1 MNLTDKKYSLFC
13 IIVDF
18 GKGSKVLQKAKEL
31 GATGGTFFL
40 GKGTVNNYL
49 LNILGLDE
57 TRKEILIMVIEEELE
72 GFLHDELTE
81 IFCFNKPNHGI
92 AFSMPLTNF
101 IMNKESKYIANSKKG
116 GVDNMKYEAIFT
128 IVDKGLS
135 DEVINAAKS
144 VGATG
149 GTVIHGRGS
158 GSHEKAKLFNIVIEP
173 EKDIVL
179 ILSTIDKT
187 EKIVNSIRKN
197 LNINDPGTGIIFV
210 LDVNRTSGLFRNK

>member
-1 MNLTDKKYSLFC
+1 MNLIDKEYSLFC

-18 GKGSKVLQKAKEL
+18 GKGNKVLEKSKEL

-40 GKGTVNNYL
+40 GKGTVSNNL
-49 LNILGLDE
+49 LDILGLNE
-57 TRKEILIMVIEEELE
+57 VRKEILIMVIERKLE
-72 GFLHDELTE
+72 DFFHDSLTKT
-81 IFCFNKPNHGI
+81 FSFNKPNHGI
-92 AFSMPLTNF
+92 AFSMSLTNF
-101 IMNKESKYIANSKKG
+101 IRNKESKYIADSNKG
-116 GVDNMKYEAIFT
+116 GVENMEYEAIFT

-135 DEVINAAKS
+135 DDVLEAAKS

-158 GSHEKAKLFNIVIEP
+158 GSHEKAKLFNIEIEP

-187 EKIVNSIRKN
+187 EKIVNSIRRN
-197 LNINDPGTGIIFV
+197 MNIDEPGTGIIFV
-210 LDVNRTSGLFRNK
+210 LDVNRTSGLFGN

>member
-1 MNLTDKKYSLFC
+1 MNLIDKEYSLFC

-18 GKGSKVLQKAKEL
+18 GKGSKVLEKSKEL

-40 GKGTVNNYL
+40 GKGTVSNNL
-49 LNILGLDE
+49 LDILGLNE
-57 TRKEILIMVIEEELE
+57 VRKEILIMVIERKLE
-72 GFLHDELTE
+72 DFFHDSLTKT
-81 IFCFNKPNHGI
+81 FSFNKPNHGI

-101 IMNKESKYIANSKKG
+101 IRNKESKYIADSNKG
-116 GVDNMKYEAIFT
+116 GVENMEYEAIFT

-135 DEVINAAKS
+135 DDVLEAAKS

-158 GSHEKAKLFNIVIEP
+158 GSHEKAKLFNIEIEP

-187 EKIVNSIRKN
+187 EKIVNSIRRN
-197 LNINDPGTGIIFV
+197 MNIDEPGTGIIFV
-210 LDVNRTSGLFRNK
+210 LDVNRTSGLFGN

>member
-1 MNLTDKKYSLFC
+1 MNLIDKEYSLFC

-18 GKGSKVLQKAKEL
+18 GKGNKVLEKSKEL

-40 GKGTVNNYL
+40 GKGTVSNNL
-49 LNILGLDE
+49 LDILGLNE
-57 TRKEILIMVIEEELE
+57 VRKEILIMVIERKLE
-72 GFLHDELTE
+72 DFFHDSLTKT
-81 IFCFNKPNHGI
+81 FSFNKPNHGI

-101 IMNKESKYIANSKKG
+101 IRNKESKYIADSNKG
-116 GVDNMKYEAIFT
+116 GVENMEYEAIFT

-135 DEVINAAKS
+135 DDVLEAAKS

-158 GSHEKAKLFNIVIEP
+158 GSHEKAKLFNIEIEP

-187 EKIVNSIRKN
+187 EKIVNSIRRN
-197 LNINDPGTGIIFV
+197 MNIDEPGTGIIFV
-210 LDVNRTSGLFRNK
+210 LDVNRTSGLFGN